1 MTPTQL
7 RAFAAIARHGTS
19 KGAAAELDVSEAA
32 VSGHVAAL
40 RKELGDELFRRTGSG
55 LVLTPG
61 GVRLASRAVEMLG
74 LQDQTRSE
82 VRAAAG
88 GRRILRLAVS
98 SLFGEYAAPGL
109 IELFSTRAEDLEV
122 ELSVIPPGD
131 FVRLLVTRAIDAA
144 IGPLPATTP
153 EEIAVE
159 PFLRYQ
165 LVPVVGGGH
174 SLAGRQVGGSELANH
189 TWLLGPSAVDPDS
202 GATRMLEHYGV
213 AQSNQR
219 IYQNHAA
226 ALVDAR
232 AGEGVAICPAHV
244 LSNEAAG
251 GRLVKVQAPGSMV
264 DGKWATSTL
273 RRDDPGALSR
283 ELVRFASTP
292 RATQAMLT
300 GSGANIARFRPRVHV
315 TLWS

>member
-1 MTPTQL
+1 VTPTQL
-7 RAFAAIARHGTS
+7 RAFAAIARHGAS
-19 KGAAAELDVSEAA
+19 KDAATELEVSEAA

-40 RKELGDELFRRTGSG
+40 RKELGDELFHRTGNG

-61 GVRLASRAVEMLG
+61 GIRLASRAVEMLG

-88 GRRILRLAVS
+88 GKRILRLAVS

-122 ELSVIPPGD
+122 ELSVTPPGD
-131 FVRLLVTRAIDAA
+131 FVRLLITRAIDAA
-144 IGPLPATTP
+144 IGPMPSSTP
-153 EEIAVE
+153 DKIDVE

-165 LVPVVGGGH
+165 LVPVVGLGH
-174 SLAGRQVGGSELANH
+174 PLAGRRVGARELSHH
-189 TWLLGPSAVDPDS
+189 TWLLGPSAVDADS
-202 GATRMLEHYGV
+202 GAARMLRHYRV
-213 AQSNQR
+213 AETNQR

-232 AGEGVAICPAHV
+232 AGEGVANCPAHV
-244 LSNEAAG
+244 LPNEAAD

-264 DGKWATSTL
+264 DGTWSTFTL
-273 RRDDPGALSR
+273 RRDDKGALAK

-300 GSGANIARFRPRVHV
+300 GSGANIGRFRPRVHV

>member
-7 RAFAAIARHGTS
+7 RAFAAIARHGSS
-19 KGAAAELDVSEAA
+19 KDAAAELDVSEAA

-40 RKELGDELFRRTGSG
+40 RKELGDELFQRTGNG

-61 GVRLASRAVEMLG
+61 GIRLASRAVEMLG

-88 GRRILRLAVS
+88 GKRVLRLAVS

-122 ELSVIPPGD
+122 EVSVMSPSD
-131 FVRLLVTRAIDAA
+131 FDRLLVTRAIDVA
-144 IGPLPATTP
+144 IGPMPSSSP
-153 EEIAVE
+153 DEIDVA

-165 LVPVVGGGH
+165 LVPVVGVGH
-174 SLAGRQVGGSELANH
+174 PLAGRRVSAGDLTNH
-189 TWLLGPSAVDPDS
+189 TWLLGPSAVDADS
-202 GATRMLEHYGV
+202 GAARMLRHHGV
-213 AQSNQR
+213 AEANQR

-226 ALVDAR
+226 ALSDAR
-232 AGEGVAICPAHV
+232 AGEGVATCPAHV
-244 LSNEAAG
+244 LSTEAAD

-264 DGKWATSTL
+264 DGTWSASTL
-273 RRDDPGALSR
+273 RRDDPGALAR

-292 RATQAMLT
+292 RAIQAMLT